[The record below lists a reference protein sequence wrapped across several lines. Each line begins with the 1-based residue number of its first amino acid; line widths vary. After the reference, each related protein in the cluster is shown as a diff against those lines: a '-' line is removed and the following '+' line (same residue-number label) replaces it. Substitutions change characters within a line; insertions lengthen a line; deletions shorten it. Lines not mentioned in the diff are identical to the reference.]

1 MEPRGWG
8 ATTVGKAPR
17 SGKLA
22 AATSSLSTSV
32 VTSSRNSE
40 NSPLVASLLQE
51 LHTLL
56 KQSHK
61 ERQDGEQT
69 LVNISKT
76 HDRMKQEQRVSL
88 YFKQKIHGLYATA
101 LTEAKK
107 ELVTVT
113 QMLSKISD
121 TRRERAGEK
130 HSTVAAPVVAVTT
143 ASSTSST
150 STARPPAPLGPL
162 GLPDLDRRPSMRRG
176 MLMTVLHQYAVEQ
189 PVWRGKSNESPPP
202 LCGAISADDKYKCK
216 PADQVAAR
224 VRTED
229 GEEQWI
235 LAEVVSYNSHNHR
248 YIVDDIDEEGH
259 NEKRRYHVSKRRII
273 PLPIYKADP
282 ATTLQALFKVN
293 QLVLALYPQTTCFY
307 RAIIHEQ
314 PKDVSCEYAVLFE
327 DTSYPEGYSP
337 PLEVPQ
343 RYVLPMRETRK
354 R

>member
-1 MEPRGWG
+1 M
-8 ATTVGKAPR
+8 V
-17 SGKLA
+17 
-22 AATSSLSTSV
+22 
-32 VTSSRNSE
+32 
-40 NSPLVASLLQE
+40 
-51 LHTLL
+51 
-56 KQSHK
+56 
-61 ERQDGEQT
+61 
-69 LVNISKT
+69 
-76 HDRMKQEQRVSL
+76 
-88 YFKQKIHGLYATA
+88 
-101 LTEAKK
+101 
-107 ELVTVT
+107 
-113 QMLSKISD
+113 SKISD
-121 TRRERAGEK
+121 ARQEGAGVK
-130 HSTVAAPVVAVTT
+130 HSAPPGKCGRMSVDAPAVAVTSS
-143 ASSTSST
+143 SSTSSI
-150 STARPPAPLGPL
+150 SAARPSAPLAPL
-162 GLPDLDRRPSMRRG
+162 GLPDLERRPSMRRG
-176 MLMTVLHQYAVEQ
+176 MLMSVLHQYAIEQ
-189 PVWRGKSNESPPP
+189 PVWRGKSSESVDDCVDHFALTNVEMWFIAFHLSSPPP

-259 NEKRRYHVSKRRII
+259 NEKRCEKRWEGRYHVSKRRII

-282 ATTLQALFKVN
+282 ANTPQALFKVN